1 MRTRLL
7 FIRQIMPASLPGFIS
22 RQLLWSTVLMMAL
35 VACSQSNQMA
45 GSKKKLRVAVGEI
58 KEVTIARSGD
68 GATELVG
75 TSDNQEIVEVSRREL
90 APALDTLKRSDSSPT
105 VFQIKGVTVGQANVV
120 FSTKPMQATGSGT
133 PVRTYVVQVTAK

>member
-7 FIRQIMPASLPGFIS
+7 FMRQIIYTPK
-22 RQLLWSTVLMMAL
+22 QLIWVIVLMAGL
-35 VACSQSNQMA
+35 AACSQSNQTA
-45 GSKKKLRVAVGEI
+45 GSKKKLRVSVGEI
-58 KEVTIARSGD
+58 KEITIARSGD

-90 APALDTLKRSDSSPT
+90 APAVDTLKRSDSSPT
-105 VFQIKGVTVGQANVV
+105 VFQIKGITAGQANVV